1 MLVRS
6 SVFLFD
12 CGAGCLER
20 RHRSKT
26 RVPRATVGN
35 ARIDAIGTGTNAVVV
50 AEIGIATSAVV
61 AAKIAIEIGTAI
73 VTATNAN
80 RAKPPK
86 KPVMPNRRLSKRH
99 VATRVAVATAPAAK
113 AVAVKVKVR
122 VRDVAA
128 VGMISVVVNHAVTTA
143 VSVRLPRLPHP
154 LLPLPHRLRHRSR
167 RQRRLRPSRAVQ
179 TSSRRFW
186 MHRCRAPKAQWPV
199 NARAAL
205 GAAVAVAV
213 AAVGVDVIG
222 RPAPP
227 AR

>member
-1 MLVRS
+1 MTAKLVLGS
-6 SVFLFD
+6 SSPYRRALLGRLGLPFD
-12 CGAGCLER
+12 V
-20 RHRSKT
+20 
-26 RVPRATVGN
+26 RVPD
-35 ARIDAIGTGTNAVVV
+35 IDETPIDGEAPQQ
-50 AEIGIATSAVV
+50 
-61 AAKIAIEIGTAI
+61 TAC
-73 VTATNAN
+73 
-80 RAKPPK
+80 
-86 KPVMPNRRLSKRH
+86 RL
-99 VATRVAVATAPAAK
+99 AAAK

-205 GAAVAVAV
+205 GAAVAVVV